1 MASQP
6 DVYPL
11 SYDPAQRAIQL
22 ATIAQGEDIRAM
34 VVDFSTNQ
42 AFVHYGLSAVKRT
55 VNSESLPYILSI
67 SPIQPHLEP
76 LTVDKVNELFI
87 SRGCSYVFYNPADK
101 YVGTIDAIA
110 SDLVMQGYLLGVQ
123 VTEDSFNVIGVGLEV

>member
-22 ATIAQGEDIRAM
+22 ATISQGDDIRAM

-42 AFVHYGLSAVKRT
+42 AFVHYGLSSVKRK
-55 VNSESLPYILSI
+55 VNSESLPYILSVAQIEPHPELVSIDKADELLI
-67 SPIQPHLEP
+67 S
-76 LTVDKVNELFI
+76 
-87 SRGCSYVFYNPADK
+87 SGCSCVFHHPSNK
-101 YVGTIDAIA
+101 YVGNLEAIV
-110 SDLVMQGYLLGVQ
+110 SDQVMQDYLLGVR
-123 VTEDSFNVIGVGLEV
+123 VDNETFTVIGVHLEV